1 MSGAGP
7 LWPDLVGE
15 KGRGRKLRQPGGQ
28 DSAGPIQQPH
38 SEPRERHALGAGRP
52 LPAPSPSPS
61 LLILCTFSRD
71 PISEAQLLF
80 QLQTFISQRNKN
92 NTPQPPK

>member
-1 MSGAGP
+1 MLCQGLVLCGQIEWEARERQEAKAARWAGLGRSHSAATQGA
-7 LWPDLVGE
+7 
-15 KGRGRKLRQPGGQ
+15 
-28 DSAGPIQQPH
+28 
-38 SEPRERHALGAGRP
+38 RERHALGTGRL

-80 QLQTFISQRNKN
+80 QKASNLY
-92 NTPQPPK
+92 QPEK